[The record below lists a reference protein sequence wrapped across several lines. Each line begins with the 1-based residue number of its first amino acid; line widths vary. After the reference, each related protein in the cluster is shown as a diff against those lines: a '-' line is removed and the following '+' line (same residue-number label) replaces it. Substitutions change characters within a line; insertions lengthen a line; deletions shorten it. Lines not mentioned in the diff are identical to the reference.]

1 MQQRVEYF
9 DNLKGVLIIL
19 VVIGHCL
26 EKCDDKSWIHLM
38 YTFIYTFHM
47 PLFVMTAGY
56 FSKDIDR
63 FQNLFKKILPYIFLY
78 IIFQVLH
85 LIIDDGFQSV
95 IYAILYPQYSL
106 WFIFSL
112 ICWYVFDY
120 FISKKLK
127 INKWYLPAC
136 VLISLIVGL
145 LPVDRELSI
154 QRTFS
159 FFPFFM
165 LGKLC
170 RLKMKKS
177 FLFIGKTT
185 AFLLFFA
192 MIVMISL
199 IPFDLSAFLYGQLSL
214 WHIAHHLYS
223 SIAIKLSFF
232 LLTFCASLA
241 AAALIPTRRINWLA
255 WIGRR
260 TLFIYL
266 YHTLILSIL
275 IRYLHLSGPVG
286 FACLFAINI
295 IFLAI
300 LYNINLMRNLVDVK
314 KISNIFSAIQRKRV

>member
-26 EKCDDKSWIHLM
+26 EKCDDNSIHWL

-63 FQNLFKKILPYIFLY
+63 FKNLFKKILPYTFLY
-78 IIFQVLH
+78 IIFQALH
-85 LIIDDGFQSV
+85 LIIDNDFQSV
-95 IYAILYPQYSL
+95 TSSILYPEYSL

-112 ICWYVFDY
+112 ICWYFFDY
-120 FISKKLK
+120 FIPKKLK
-127 INKWYLPAC
+127 TENWYLPAC

-145 LPVDRELSI
+145 VPVSRELSI
-154 QRTFS
+154 QRTFT
-159 FFPFFM
+159 FLPFFM

-185 AFLLFFA
+185 AFLLVFTIIA
-192 MIVMISL
+192 IISL

-214 WHIAHHLYS
+214 WQIARHLYS
-223 SIAIKLSFF
+223 SVAIKIVFF
-232 LLTFCASLA
+232 LLTFCASVA
-241 AAALIPTRRINWLA
+241 AAALVPSMRINWLA
-255 WIGRR
+255 WIGQR
-260 TLFIYL
+260 TLFVYL
-266 YHTLILSIL
+266 YHTLILSVSTRCLDI
-275 IRYLHLSGPVG
+275 SGPIG
-286 FACLFAINI
+286 FACLFTINI

-300 LYNINLMRNLVDVK
+300 LYNIPLMRNLVDIK
-314 KISNIFSAIQRKRV
+314 KISNKFSVI